1 MLPSMGARGPKV
13 KENGVPGQQ
22 AAGLSEMGVPS
33 DSGRREEHQSG
44 EACEPQ
50 MGVDVGA
57 EGWAQATD
65 ACSPSGAHK
74 VRE

>member
-1 MLPSMGARGPKV
+1 
-13 KENGVPGQQ
+13 
-22 AAGLSEMGVPS
+22 MGVPS
-33 DSGRREEHQSG
+33 YSGRRKEPQSG
-44 EACEPQ
+44 VAYEPQ
-50 MGVDVGA
+50 MGVEVDA